1 MPSLLKY
8 RTLVL
13 ELYVLAALGQAC
25 VYCMNILYVSTAK
38 CHLGFA
44 AKQNNEVMIQ
54 HIYGGT

>member
-13 ELYVLAALGQAC
+13 ELYVLATVGQAC
-25 VYCMNILYVSTAK
+25 VYCINILYVSTAK

-44 AKQNNEVMIQ
+44 AKRNNVVLIQ
-54 HIYGGT
+54 HKY